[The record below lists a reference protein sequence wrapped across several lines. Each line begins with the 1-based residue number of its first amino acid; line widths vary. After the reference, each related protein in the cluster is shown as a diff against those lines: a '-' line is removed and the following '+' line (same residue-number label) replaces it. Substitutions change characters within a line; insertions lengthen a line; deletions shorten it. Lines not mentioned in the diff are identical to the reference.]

1 MRPGRAS
8 MLFHSFAF
16 FVFFWVVFAVF
27 WTLRS
32 HRARMFWLLMASCVF
47 YGTWNPWLIFLILFT
62 ASVDYV
68 IALRLM
74 REESPTMR
82 RTLLVISI
90 GMSVS
95 LLAFFKYAR
104 FIADNVITGLNLA
117 GTHIASP
124 LWNIVL

>member
-1 MRPGRAS
+1 

-27 WTLRS
+27 WALRN
-32 HRARMFWLLMASCVF
+32 HRARLFWLLLASCVF
-47 YGTWNPWLIFLILFT
+47 YGTWNLWLILLILFT

-74 REESPTMR
+74 REESPTLR
-82 RTLLVISI
+82 RLLLSLSI
-90 GMSVS
+90 CMSVS

-104 FIADNVITGLNLA
+104 FIADNFVSGLNLA
-117 GTHIASP
+117 GAHVAS
-124 LWNIVL
+124 